1 MRSGD
6 LCPFAGDFTTFV
18 PNLFERIAELLQI
31 AKLSV
36 QFYAANES
44 QHRRIIFSSADFSA
58 LLHTIDLYSS
68 DAATM
73 QAAVHSLI
81 SGESRYNSFWLT

>member
-31 AKLSV
+31 AKLSG
-36 QFYAANES
+36 FYVRS
-44 QHRRIIFSSADFSA
+44 QV
-58 LLHTIDLYSS
+58 LVYVCVCVYLCL
-68 DAATM
+68 
-73 QAAVHSLI
+73 AV
-81 SGESRYNSFWLT
+81 